1 MIRYFWS
8 ESNGT
13 NRPTV
18 RYMDFEPSTE
28 YYNGMPLKKNEAG
41 AVMPTTGEPEYI
53 CMWDYQPDGDIRTLE
68 IPVIEVFPDT
78 IYEKWNE
85 DGTVEEVR
93 FGGGTGGGD
102 VLNENGKLRNDV
114 LPDGYPYEKTTT
126 FESQTYDYTPVE
138 KSSGNP
144 CHSDSYDGDSQI
156 LRLGNDDLQE
166 GQLIRVN
173 YDGVNY
179 DCVVRYAHFNWWIG
193 NPTLTKNSSENGNM
207 DDGID
212 YIEKSEH
219 YVDSG
224 EPFCYIVHN
233 YYNTRYALFTLD
245 TKPRTVTFTPI
256 EKEIIPIAKKFL
268 PDGYPYDAGG
278 FSYTNSGYQGGEELI
293 NNIYF
298 KVSDDTPSYEDL
310 LGAKLN
316 AFDGEVICS
325 KENLMYREG
334 ECCVISESAVVVYKD
349 NLSMG
354 NFVFPTAGIYMFIPA
369 VGSITLSENGI
380 TTLAQKFLPKITIVQ
395 DGYAD
400 AAAGVSAAGAATYT
414 CTANVTFEE
423 LLQALQNKNVP
434 MVELYYHGH
443 GDGVIGVAK
452 GGTTYLRVDIDGN
465 IQIAQEFYING
476 GYLLVVWEANGEIRL
491 IPQ

>member
-1 MIRYFWS
+1 MVRYFWS

-68 IPVIEVFPDT
+68 IPVIEIFPDT

-93 FGGGTGGGD
+93 FGGGTGGGAILD
-102 VLNENGKLRNDV
+102 SNGKL
-114 LPDGYPYEKTTT
+114 
-126 FESQTYDYTPVE
+126 
-138 KSSGNP
+138 
-144 CHSDSYDGDSQI
+144 
-156 LRLGNDDLQE
+156 
-166 GQLIRVN
+166 
-173 YDGVNY
+173 
-179 DCVVRYAHFNWWIG
+179 
-193 NPTLTKNSSENGNM
+193 KNE
-207 DDGID
+207 
-212 YIEKSEH
+212 
-219 YVDSG
+219 V
-224 EPFCYIVHN
+224 
-233 YYNTRYALFTLD
+233 
-245 TKPRTVTFTPI
+245 
-256 EKEIIPIAKKFL
+256 L

-293 NNIYF
+293 NNTYF

-334 ECCVISESAVVVYKD
+334 EYCVISESAVVVYKD

-400 AAAGVSAAGAATYT
+400 AAAGVSAASAATYT

-443 GDGVIGVAK
+443 GDGVIGVVK

>member
-8 ESNGT
+8 KSNGT

-18 RYMDFEPSTE
+18 KYMGFEPSTE

-41 AVMPTTGEPEYI
+41 AVMPTEGDPQYI
-53 CMWDYQPDGDIRTLE
+53 CLWDYQPDDDIRTLE

-93 FGGGTGGGD
+93 FGGGTGGGAILD
-102 VLNENGKLRNDV
+102 SNGKL
-114 LPDGYPYEKTTT
+114 
-126 FESQTYDYTPVE
+126 
-138 KSSGNP
+138 
-144 CHSDSYDGDSQI
+144 
-156 LRLGNDDLQE
+156 
-166 GQLIRVN
+166 
-173 YDGVNY
+173 
-179 DCVVRYAHFNWWIG
+179 
-193 NPTLTKNSSENGNM
+193 KNE
-207 DDGID
+207 
-212 YIEKSEH
+212 
-219 YVDSG
+219 V
-224 EPFCYIVHN
+224 
-233 YYNTRYALFTLD
+233 
-245 TKPRTVTFTPI
+245 
-256 EKEIIPIAKKFL
+256 L

-278 FSYTNSGYQGGEELI
+278 FSYTNSVYKEGDELVGGFL
-293 NNIYF
+293 F

-310 LGAKLN
+310 LGAKFITEGG
-316 AFDGEVICS
+316 AEP
-325 KENLMYREG
+325 EG
-334 ECCVISESAVVVYKD
+334 ELTSDNTQYVEGEFTGAMIGFNRNIIVTYKD
-349 NLSMG
+349 NYE
-354 NFVFPTAGIYMFIPA
+354 FPDDESLIIPTKGVYMSVYA
-369 VGSITLSENGI
+369 NITI
-380 TTLAQKFLPKITIVQ
+380 FKTTIVPMATEFLPKITIVE

-400 AAAGVSAAGAATYT
+400 AAAGVMAAGAMGYT

-443 GDGVIGVAK
+443 GDGVIGVVK